1 MKSNDKQQQKP
12 SIVEDGTLEGL
23 KKRARDIGLIVN
35 AGPKPADIE
44 LQTRTT
50 RRLDPK
56 VKRTAERRMGGGK
69 KGGNR

>member
-1 MKSNDKQQQKP
+1 VKNKGKQQQTP

-35 AGPKPADIE
+35 AGQKPADIE
-44 LQTRTT
+44 LLTRTT

-56 VKRTAERRMGGGK
+56 VRCNAERKMGGGK